1 MEYINLKMPFN
12 NSKLEK
18 GKLLIAEPFLADPNF
33 YRTVIFICE
42 HNEDGTI
49 GFILNQSTKY
59 SLADL
64 ISSFKDS
71 DLKIYKGGPVQED
84 TLQLLH
90 RLPEKIGGTEIL
102 PGIYWGGS
110 FEALQEILFSKEFL
124 EEDIRL
130 FIGYSGWTAGQLDKE
145 IKEKTWFIADAPQ
158 KLVFAKNIT
167 ETWKNAIKLFGKDYS
182 YLYNIPHNPQFN

>member
-1 MEYINLKMPFN
+1 MPFN

-18 GKLLIAEPFLADPNF
+18 GKLLIAEPFLADRIF

-42 HNEDGTI
+42 HNEEGTI
-49 GFILNQSTKY
+49 GFILNQLSIFT
-59 SLADL
+59 LGDL
-64 ISSFKDS
+64 IISFKDS
-71 DLKIYKGGPVQED
+71 DLQIYKGGPVQED
-84 TLQLLH
+84 TLHLLH
-90 RLPEKIGGTEIL
+90 RLPEIIGGTEIL

-110 FEALQEILFSKEFL
+110 FDALQKCLLSKENL

-130 FIGYSGWTAGQLDKE
+130 FIGYSGWTAGQLEKE

-158 KLVFAKNIT
+158 NIVFSKDIKDI
-167 ETWKNAIKLFGKDYS
+167 WKNAIELFGKDYS